1 MTQPPSGGPVG
12 PPADQPGSPAAPDP
26 VAVPGPAVPS
36 GPAAAPYPATPS
48 GPATP
53 PGPAAAPPPGPAA
66 APPPGPAAAPDP
78 SIPPAPAG
86 YPPYQPPA
94 APKKKRGVLIA
105 SIALAVVLL
114 LCAGGGVVAFLTLRD
129 ADSGTGAKEPT
140 VAVDEFLKA
149 VYQER
154 DADRAAGLVCSS
166 SRDEKKIAAKVAEV
180 EKHISAHQN
189 PRFRWSTPKVD
200 NQTGDRAMVTT
211 KVTMTTADEKV
222 ADQDLRFT
230 VVKKTGWWVC
240 EVA

>member
-1 MTQPPSGGPVG
+1 MTQPPSGGPAG
-12 PPADQPGSPAAPDP
+12 PPADQPGFPSAPDT
-26 VAVPGPAVPS
+26 AGA
-36 GPAAAPYPATPS
+36 
-48 GPATP
+48 
-53 PGPAAAPPPGPAA
+53 PGPAAAPPGPATYPPGPTA
-66 APPPGPAAAPDP
+66 APPGPTAYPPGPTAAGDA
-78 SIPPAPAG
+78 SIPPPPAG

-94 APKKKRGVLIA
+94 APKKRRGALIA
-105 SIALAVVLL
+105 GIALAVILL
-114 LCAGGGVVAFLTLRD
+114 LCAGGGVATFLTLRD
-129 ADSGTGAKEPT
+129 AESGEGAKEPT

-180 EKHISAHQN
+180 EKHVSTHQN
-189 PRFRWSTPKVD
+189 PRFRWSTPRVD
-200 NQTGDRAMVTT
+200 NQTGDRATVTT

>member
-12 PPADQPGSPAAPDP
+12 PPADQPGSPAAPGP
-26 VAVPGPAVPS
+26 SPAPGPAVPP
-36 GPAAAPYPATPS
+36 GPAAPPGAAV
-48 GPATP
+48 P
-53 PGPAAAPPPGPAA
+53 PGPAAPPTGPAA
-66 APPPGPAAAPDP
+66 AQDP
-78 SIPPAPAG
+78 SIPPPPAG

-94 APKKKRGVLIA
+94 APRKKRGVLIA
-105 SIALAVVLL
+105 SIALAVILL

-129 ADSGTGAKEPT
+129 AENGEGAKEPT

-180 EKHISAHQN
+180 EKHVSAHQS
-189 PRFRWSTPKVD
+189 PRFRWSAPKVD
-200 NQTGDRAMVTT
+200 NQTGDRATVTT

>member
-1 MTQPPSGGPVG
+1 MTQPPSGGPI
-12 PPADQPGSPAAPDP
+12 GSPAGQPGLPA
-26 VAVPGPAVPS
+26 APGPGAGGPGASPTQDPS
-36 GPAAAPYPATPS
+36 MI
-48 GPATP
+48 
-53 PGPAAAPPPGPAA
+53 PPP
-66 APPPGPAAAPDP
+66 
-78 SIPPAPAG
+78 PAG
-86 YPPYQPPA
+86 YPPYQAPG

-129 ADSGTGAKEPT
+129 TETGKGAEEPA
-140 VAVDEFLKA
+140 VAVEAFLTA
-149 VYQER
+149 VYKDR
-154 DADRAAGLVCSS
+154 DATRAASLVCSS

-180 EKHISAHQN
+180 EKYVSAYQN
-189 PRFRWSTPKVD
+189 PRFRWSSPRVD
-200 NQTGDRAMVTT
+200 NQTGDRATVTT

>member
-12 PPADQPGSPAAPDP
+12 PPADQPGTPAAP
-26 VAVPGPAVPS
+26 GPA
-36 GPAAAPYPATPS
+36 PA
-48 GPATP
+48 
-53 PGPAAAPPPGPAA
+53 PGPAAAPPPGAA
-66 APPPGPAAAPDP
+66 VPPGPAAPPTGPAVAPDP
-78 SIPPAPAG
+78 SIPPPPAG

-94 APKKKRGVLIA
+94 APRKKRGVLIA
-105 SIALAVVLL
+105 SIALAVILL

-129 ADSGTGAKEPT
+129 AENGEGAKEPA

-180 EKHISAHQN
+180 EKHVSAHQN

-200 NQTGDRAMVTT
+200 NQTGDRATVTT

>member
-1 MTQPPSGGPVG
+1 M
-12 PPADQPGSPAAPDP
+12 
-26 VAVPGPAVPS
+26 
-36 GPAAAPYPATPS
+36 
-48 GPATP
+48 
-53 PGPAAAPPPGPAA
+53 AAAPPPGPAA
-66 APPPGPAAAPDP
+66 AFPPGPAAAPDP

-105 SIALAVVLL
+105 SIALAVILL

-180 EKHISAHQN
+180 EKHVSAHQN

-200 NQTGDRAMVTT
+200 NQTGDRATVTT

>member
-1 MTQPPSGGPVG
+1 MTQPPNGGPVG
-12 PPADQPGSPAAPDP
+12 PPADQPGFPPAPEAAETPGPTAVPPGP
-26 VAVPGPAVPS
+26 VAV
-36 GPAAAPYPATPS
+36 
-48 GPATP
+48 P
-53 PGPAAAPPPGPAA
+53 PGPAAGPPGPAA
-66 APPPGPAAAPDP
+66 GPATAGDP
-78 SIPPAPAG
+78 SIPPPPAG

-94 APKKKRGVLIA
+94 APKKKRGALIA
-105 SIALAVVLL
+105 SIALAVILL
-114 LCAGGGVVAFLTLRD
+114 LCAGGGVVAFLTLRN
-129 ADSGTGAKEPT
+129 AESGEGAKEPA

-154 DADRAAGLVCSS
+154 DADRAAGLVCAS

-180 EKHISAHQN
+180 EKHVSAYQN
-189 PRFRWSTPKVD
+189 PRFRWSTPQVD
-200 NQTGDRAMVTT
+200 NQTGERATVTT